1 MGSRMHRGPGS
12 QMQTGPIVM
21 RQRGQDSDAGGINT
35 QTQKGP
41 WPQRGQAKGQDMQ
54 NQITYMQRAL
64 TQILVT

>member
-1 MGSRMHRGPGS
+1 MHRGTGS

-41 WPQRGQAKGQDMQ
+41 WTQRDRMRGARQKARTCRIRTHICKGLLL
-54 NQITYMQRAL
+54 RF
-64 TQILVT
+64 